1 MSLIQSLTHHAILFV
16 HPNRKEFAT
25 ELWKELS
32 AASPAHTLHD
42 HTVIDIDTARALTSW
57 ANTPFNEKKVA
68 LLSFHT
74 ITVPAQN
81 ALLKIVEEPSNDIT
95 FVFVT
100 TNKEALIPTLYSRLQ
115 HKDISLISTTD
126 ANPSQFLKTT
136 SSERM
141 KLPFIV
147 KLLEAKDEEDRKD
160 REGIR
165 SFILSLAKT
174 LAADHRYA
182 DKVEITLQMASY
194 AGDPSSSGKAILEYL
209 SLLLPETRL

>member
-32 AASPAHTLHD
+32 ASSPAHTLHD
-42 HTVIDIDTARALTSW
+42 HTVIDIDTARSLTSW

-81 ALLKIVEEPSNDIT
+81 ALLKIVEEPANDIT

-115 HKDISLISTTD
+115 HRDISQTISTN
-126 ANPSQFLKTT
+126 ANPSQFLATS

-141 KLPFIV
+141 KLPFV
-147 KLLEAKDEEDRKD
+147 LKLLEAKDEEDRKD
-160 REGIR
+160 REGVR
-165 SFILSLAKT
+165 NFILSLAKT
-174 LAADHRYA
+174 LATDHRYA

-209 SLLLPETRL
+209 SLLLPETKL

>member
-1 MSLIQSLTHHAILFV
+1 MSIIQSLTHHAILFV

-25 ELWKELS
+25 ELWKELNT
-32 AASPAHTLHD
+32 ASPAHTFYD
-42 HTVIDIDTARALTSW
+42 HTVLDIDTARTLTTW
-57 ANTPFNEKKVA
+57 ANTPYNEKKIA

-81 ALLKIVEEPSNDIT
+81 ALLKIVEEPTNDIG

-115 HKDISLISTTD
+115 HRDTSQTISTSNT
-126 ANPSQFLKTT
+126 PSQFLATP

-141 KLPFIV
+141 KLPFVV
-147 KLLEAKDEEDRKD
+147 KLLDAKDEEDRKD
-160 REGIR
+160 REGVR
-165 SFILSLAKT
+165 TFILSLTQA
-174 LAADHRYA
+174 LSIYPQHAHNL
-182 DKVEITLQMASY
+182 EITLQMASY

-209 SLLLPETRL
+209 SLLLPEIKV